1 MDKIIDLAREL
12 GYEGQEL
19 RDFISRQQ
27 DRESERL
34 KFEAI
39 QKDKDLEKLKFEA
52 IQKDKDLEKFKI
64 ETEREIAMKKLELE
78 SLSHLGGPK
87 STESNARFPK
97 LPYFDE
103 KTDQMDSY
111 LTRFES
117 YATACK
123 WDPAMWAFYLSA
135 LLKGRALEV
144 FVRLSKDDQSDY
156 EQIREALLNNFNLTE
171 RQFKRNFRESRPEK
185 SETFR
190 QFSSRMAS
198 YLEKWLAMANSGK
211 NF

>member
-39 QKDKDLEKLKFEA
+39 QKDKDLEK
-52 IQKDKDLEKFKI
+52 FKI
-64 ETEREIAMKKLELE
+64 ETKREIAMKKFELE
-78 SLSHLGGPK
+78 SLSHSGGPK

-123 WDPAMWAFYLSA
+123 WDPAMWAL
-135 LLKGRALEV
+135 
-144 FVRLSKDDQSDY
+144 
-156 EQIREALLNNFNLTE
+156 
-171 RQFKRNFRESRPEK
+171 
-185 SETFR
+185 
-190 QFSSRMAS
+190 
-198 YLEKWLAMANSGK
+198 
-211 NF
+211 